1 MKTGREAVDAA
12 ARRSFDL
19 ILMDVHMPE
28 MDGLEATRLIRQLPS
43 PAGRLPIIA
52 MTADA
57 MKSDMEACLAAG
69 MDDFV
74 SKPIKIE
81 VFIAALD
88 RALAAE
94 ERSVAA

>member
-12 ARRSFDL
+12 AQRSFDL
-19 ILMDVHMPE
+19 ILMDVHMLE
-28 MDGLEATRLIRQLPS
+28 MDRLEATRLIRQLPS
-43 PAGRLPIIA
+43 PASRLPIIA

-81 VFIAALD
+81 LFIAALD
-88 RALAAE
+88 RALATE
-94 ERSVAA
+94 EQPITA